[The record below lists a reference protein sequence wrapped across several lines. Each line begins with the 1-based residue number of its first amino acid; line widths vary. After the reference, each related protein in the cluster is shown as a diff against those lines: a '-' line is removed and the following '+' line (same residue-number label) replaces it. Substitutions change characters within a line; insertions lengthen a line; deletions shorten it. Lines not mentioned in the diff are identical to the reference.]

1 MTSIR
6 DFFIGR
12 GTNGTIAGQSFKTY
26 LEEINEED
34 LASEIISIFETAS
47 NSINSLPDNFST
59 CISSDNGISM
69 LEVYNDIQLAVV
81 KLKTEMASKINVSI
95 EYTDADGD

>member
-1 MTSIR
+1 
-6 DFFIGR
+6 
-12 GTNGTIAGQSFKTY
+12 
-26 LEEINEED
+26 
-34 LASEIISIFETAS
+34 
-47 NSINSLPDNFST
+47 
-59 CISSDNGISM
+59 M